1 MERLRIET
9 SSPYDIL
16 IGEGLLDRL
25 GEEIA
30 SVISPCR
37 AAVVGDDC
45 TAALFAPRAAAA
57 LEKAGFSPEIYAFP
71 RGEKNKSWETLGAL
85 LEWLG
90 ARRFSRSDVAVA
102 LGGGVTGD
110 LAGFAAAVY
119 ARGMRF
125 VQFPTTLLS
134 AVDASVGGKTAVNLA
149 AGKNL
154 AGAFHQPARVLCDLD
169 IMRALPA
176 SLERDGLAEM
186 LKYGVLA
193 DAALFERLSSGRWRE
208 SPGAIIRRCLEIKR
222 DYVVGDE
229 TDQGKRQFLN
239 LGHTFGHAAE
249 CCSGFRISHGQ
260 GVAMGLVMAA
270 RAAGMDAQPLAA
282 AVSACGLPAECPY
295 PAAALAA
302 AALGD
307 KKRRGGEITLVLPE
321 KIGKCRLER
330 VSISRL
336 PEIFARAK
344 GETP

>member
-1 MERLRIET
+1 MECLRIET
-9 SSPYDIL
+9 SAPYDIL

-30 SVISPCR
+30 PVISPCR

-45 TAALFAPRAAAA
+45 TTALFASRAASA
-57 LEKAGFSPEIYAFP
+57 LAKAGFTPESYVFP
-71 RGEKNKSWETLGAL
+71 RGEKNKSWATLGTL

-90 ARRFSRSDVAVA
+90 ERRFSRSDVIVA

-110 LAGFAAAVY
+110 LTGFAAAVY

-125 VQFPTTLLS
+125 VQLPTTLLS

-169 IMRALPA
+169 ILRALPA
-176 SLERDGLAEM
+176 SLESDGLAEM

-193 DAALFERLSSGRWRE
+193 DAVLFALLSSGQWRE
-208 SPGAIIRRCLEIKR
+208 KRGAVIRRCLEIKR

-270 RAAGMDAQPLAA
+270 RAAGMDSRPLAA
-282 AVSACGLPAECPY
+282 AVAACGLPAACPY
-295 PAAALAA
+295 PAEALAR

-321 KIGKCRLER
+321 RIGKCRLAKTP
-330 VSISRL
+330 VSQL

-344 GETP
+344 GEKL